1 MVQVSNGGCCCRDE
15 APVVAYARQTNANGF
30 LKCIGLKPLEQGPQ
44 CQSLSPASQFQL
56 PLDFRREPL
65 PLRRLRSTPPA
76 RHLRVGRSRLNKSGS
91 TPAFIDLSR

>member
-44 CQSLSPASQFQL
+44 C
-56 PLDFRREPL
+56 
-65 PLRRLRSTPPA
+65 
-76 RHLRVGRSRLNKSGS
+76 
-91 TPAFIDLSR
+91 